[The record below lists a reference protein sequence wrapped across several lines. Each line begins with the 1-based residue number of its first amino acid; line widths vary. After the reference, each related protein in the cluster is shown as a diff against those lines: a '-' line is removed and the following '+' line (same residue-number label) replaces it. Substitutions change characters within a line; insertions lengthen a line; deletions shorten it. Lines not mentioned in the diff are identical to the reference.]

1 MNINEI
7 INQEYGTDKGFL
19 FLIDLIR
26 VKMPYFEINE
36 DNLRTLIVEDMSID
50 QFIRT
55 GFTGIYQEGRNRI
68 GIFTNM
74 DENGNPYY
82 EDVQLSNEDLINT
95 CLHEI
100 IHATTT
106 EMGPEGIVLQG
117 INLRQDNQDSFF
129 IALNEGITQM
139 ITDDLLEVESDAY
152 PFLKN
157 FARQIGCII
166 GKEKLIEMYSKH
178 DCQGIISALDNA
190 YGKEIGLTLIQE
202 IYYFDQIQKGNMV
215 DGGYFLGDKIQQ
227 QLIELHDMTGK
238 VDDGFDDLIITNEK
252 ANEYVSML
260 PGRFESIEKLGFS
273 TKNIDEE
280 RKK

>member
-1 MNINEI
+1 
-7 INQEYGTDKGFL
+7 
-19 FLIDLIR
+19 
-26 VKMPYFEINE
+26 
-36 DNLRTLIVEDMSID
+36 
-50 QFIRT
+50 
-55 GFTGIYQEGRNRI
+55 
-68 GIFTNM
+68 
-74 DENGNPYY
+74 
-82 EDVQLSNEDLINT
+82 
-95 CLHEI
+95 
-100 IHATTT
+100 
-106 EMGPEGIVLQG
+106 
-117 INLRQDNQDSFF
+117 
-129 IALNEGITQM
+129 M